1 MVRYSYI
8 AFYGQSEWN
17 TASNYSL
24 AFQADFFFTS
34 SSFKVF
40 APSAQLFKHNSRF
53 YAWGRSTERP
63 KTTIFLGGSDGFP
76 PPPPPPPHEFF

>member
-63 KTTIFLGGSDGFP
+63 KTTIFLGGSGGMPHP
-76 PPPPPPPHEFF
+76 PPPSSP